1 MIALAVLVVVSVVV
15 AVGALVLVWYRS
27 THGVLATRC
36 RREVLVT
43 LTSGETFRGVLFDAD
58 GDALVLRSA
67 VAVGFGGEGNLA
79 PVQGEVVLLRS
90 TVAYMQAT
98 GGSG

>member
-1 MIALAVLVVVSVVV
+1 MIALAVVSVVV
-15 AVGALVLVWYRS
+15 AVGAVALVWHRS

-43 LTSGETFRGVLFDAD
+43 LTGGETFRGVLFDAD
-58 GDALVLRSA
+58 SDALVLRSA
-67 VAVGFGGEGNLA
+67 VAVGFGGDGNLA

-90 TVAYMQAT
+90 TVAYVQAT
-98 GGSG
+98 